1 MVLIKKKLL
10 VLSLYY
16 HPDIGPGPT
25 RVKSIIETLNK
36 NKFSEINLITS
47 YPFRYPD
54 YKLPFDNLKI
64 LNKLT
69 SKNYDLYKF
78 GNLKIYRVKLKQH
91 KNTMSSQIFSY
102 LKFFYYVLVISKKI
116 KPNLIFATSGRLMT
130 AFLAYLVSII
140 HKSKLIVEFRDIFSF
155 GIKNHNFFKIKILN
169 IIFSKLF
176 FYIEKFILNK
186 SVKVNFVSEDFK
198 NYFNVNFNNKFKF
211 YPNGIDE
218 EFLNFNFKKKTKG
231 LSNILYIGNIGE
243 AQNLHNFL
251 PNFSTYLKK
260 NIQIKVIGSG
270 GGKKALLKNITANK
284 IKNIKVFDPI
294 PKIELLSL
302 YKNADILLL
311 NLADKEVFESV
322 IPSKIYEY
330 IIINK
335 PVMIGCKGEVEK
347 FTKYSNNLFFF
358 NPSDAISAVEALEKI
373 IKNKKKNITTDD
385 FKKKF
390 SRKNISKRIVNDI
403 YKCLY

>member
-1 MVLIKKKLL
+1 
-10 VLSLYY
+10 
-16 HPDIGPGPT
+16 
-25 RVKSIIETLNK
+25 
-36 NKFSEINLITS
+36 
-47 YPFRYPD
+47 
-54 YKLPFDNLKI
+54 
-64 LNKLT
+64 
-69 SKNYDLYKF
+69 
-78 GNLKIYRVKLKQH
+78 
-91 KNTMSSQIFSY
+91 MSSQIFSY

-218 EFLNFNFKKKTKG
+218 EFINFNFKKKTKG